1 MKNKRIARSRGIDE
15 IKKKMYECPVITKGA
30 GLSKQCLKIYSLSLL
45 LKRLLIKFLSDLVV
59 QYLGISVPCRGTLR
73 NL

>member
-1 MKNKRIARSRGIDE
+1 MKNNRIARSRGIDE

-45 LKRLLIKFLSDLVV
+45 LKRLLIKLLNRIDF
-59 QYLGISVPCRGTLR
+59 
-73 NL
+73 